1 MKKKVMLILCD
12 GMRPDSL
19 SACGHPFIP
28 QFLSQSF
35 ASLDSHTVLPSMTLP
50 CHLSLMHSVPPER
63 HGTMDNVYKPM
74 VRPVPG
80 LFDQL
85 HRYERRSAF
94 IYNWEQLR
102 DLSRPG
108 SLAFS
113 YYISSDDN
121 DRFKAHQNIL
131 DTALVQLPLI
141 DPDFAF
147 VYFGLT
153 DLEGRIP
160 ILSRK
165 TEGMETEHEEKD
177 GGLLSF
183 LPGSKK
189 DGEISLTERPGDEKE
204 ASGKGTVWYETVL
217 EEPGQYQLRLETER
231 AGVRAWLSE
240 HPALAK
246 AALVLAVLWILKKL
260 LGGGKR
266 KKRANVKRSS

>member
-28 QFLSQSF
+28 QFLSQCF

-141 DPDFAF
+141 DLDFAF

-153 DLEGRIP
+153 DLEEHDHGWMKEAYLQAVKSSWDMIQKLDETFGKEYTIIVTADHGGLGRDHGGPTPEEMTIP
-160 ILSRK
+160 IICKGPDFKPGEFHQASIMDIAPTIARLLDVPSAK
-165 TEGMETEHEEKD
+165 SWEGH
-177 GGLLSF
+177 
-183 LPGSKK
+183 
-189 DGEISLTERPGDEKE
+189 SL
-204 ASGKGTVWYETVL
+204 
-217 EEPGQYQLRLETER
+217 
-231 AGVRAWLSE
+231 
-240 HPALAK
+240 
-246 AALVLAVLWILKKL
+246 I
-260 LGGGKR
+260 
-266 KKRANVKRSS
+266 